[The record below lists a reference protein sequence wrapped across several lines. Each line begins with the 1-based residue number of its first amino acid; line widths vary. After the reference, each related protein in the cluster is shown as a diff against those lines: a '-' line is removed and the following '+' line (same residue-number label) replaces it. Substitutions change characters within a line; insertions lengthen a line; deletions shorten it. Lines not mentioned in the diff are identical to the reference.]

1 MIDFRIN
8 ESRRPA
14 KKNIILERLCS
25 DFAIITNNFESFGHK
40 KYIKKVKPT
49 LSKIL
54 NNLDNDVDKKVLKG
68 LTEVDALLSKEKIN
82 INEVSK
88 MLYFSKL
95 FGREQCYLSLIN
107 Q

>member
-1 MIDFRIN
+1 MSLDVLL
-8 ESRRPA
+8 
-14 KKNIILERLCS
+14 KKILYLK
-25 DFAIITNNFESFGHK
+25 DYVLIVTITTNFESFGHK

-68 LTEVDALLSKEKIN
+68 LREVDALLSKEKIN